1 MSLPPHSATPTDPA
15 YRSASASALL
25 WGPPLQALR
34 QHLQQCQA
42 HPARTV
48 VLVPYAQLMGQAQ
61 YQWARIQP
69 DGFAPR
75 FETTRNWAQRLGSF
89 IPEGLDF
96 SQNMARDSFTAS
108 ALLQAAGLG
117 AQREVLLSPLLEAAA
132 QLAPQVAAIDPAQR
146 DAWLQGQRTA
156 FNAALHSNDP
166 DDPSTTAPAQ
176 EAGAL
181 RWESAIARLA
191 LEWLA
196 ASRHATDV
204 LFAPSTRAGVDVLV
218 VLQGFQP
225 DPLAQALR
233 QVWGENALWWPLY
246 RPFTAPPHTCS
257 PLPEQGYGHIALHSA
272 DDAEDEAQR
281 AAACVLA
288 HVQAGRTPVALASMD
303 RALVRRI
310 SALIQSSGLQPKDE
324 NGWILS
330 TTRAGAR
337 VMSALRA
344 CTWNA
349 STDAVL
355 DWLKHVVALPE
366 SALRPLERWLR
377 RHQFTHW
384 SDALR
389 QPRPRIPEPLW
400 ETVERIEAWRGVLR
414 SARPLAQ
421 WLQALRQLLQQ
432 TQQWDAL
439 RQDKAGERVL
449 LELHLQEGLEHAL
462 SDLSDIAQPQPLAH
476 FTRWVNQVLEAA
488 RYKPVWDWSH
498 PAEVVILPLPQL
510 LARPFAA
517 LVLPGCDEKRL
528 PLAPE
533 PPGQWSRAEREMFA
547 LPTRQSLQAL
557 QRAAWDHALQI
568 PWVDV
573 LWRTSE
579 GGEAILASALL
590 LQLQAWQQWGQAQH
604 PHRAWPLYD
613 GTDPRPTRPITPQ
626 ATQPPQPSGAALPIA
641 QLSASAYHD
650 LRDCPYRF
658 YALRQ
663 LGLQVQEEL
672 EAVIDKRDFGSWL
685 HEVLQR
691 FHHALSAQP
700 TQDVQ
705 ERRQYM
711 NHAADQ
717 AQQALGLN
725 EGEFLPYRS
734 SWPPLR
740 EGYLRWLATHEAT
753 GAQFFQAEAQR
764 QALLPLAQ
772 GALTLVGQI
781 DRIDHID
788 RIDPING
795 ATPAYWVLDYKTES
809 EDRTKKRIQAG
820 SEDTQLAFYAALMP
834 DAGLLRAGYVH
845 VGEKGTTTLH
855 EAPTMAALRQA
866 LIDGIRSDFDR
877 IAQGVPLRALGQG
890 SACDWC
896 NVRGL
901 CRRDFWE
908 CEYAI
913 DFLP

>member
-1 MSLPPHSATPTDPA
+1 M
-15 YRSASASALL
+15 
-25 WGPPLQALR
+25 QALR
-34 QHLQQCQA
+34 QHVQRSQSSPE
-42 HPARTV
+42 HTV

-75 FETTRNWAQRLGSF
+75 FETTRNWAQRLCSF
-89 IPEGLDF
+89 VPEGLDF
-96 SQNMARDSFTAS
+96 SQNIARDSFTAS
-108 ALLQAAGLG
+108 ALLEAAGLG
-117 AQREVLLSPLLEAAA
+117 AQRDVLLAPLLEAAI

-146 DAWLQGQRTA
+146 DTWLQAQRTA
-156 FNAALHSNDP
+156 LD
-166 DDPSTTAPAQ
+166 TGLTQ
-176 EAGAL
+176 EDMGTL
-181 RWESAIARLA
+181 RWENAIARLA

-225 DPLAQALR
+225 DPLAHALSR
-233 QVWGENALWWPLY
+233 AWGEHALIWPLY
-246 RPFTAPPHTCS
+246 RPLTSSTCN
-257 PLPEQGYGHIALHSA
+257 PLLERRYGHIALHA
-272 DDAEDEAQR
+272 ACDAEDEAQR
-281 AAACVLA
+281 AAACVVA
-288 HVQAGRTPVALASMD
+288 HVRAGRTPVALASTD

-349 STDAVL
+349 SADAVL
-355 DWLKHVVALPE
+355 DWLKHVPALPE
-366 SALRPLERWLR
+366 QVIRPLEQWLR
-377 RHQFTHW
+377 RNVFTRW
-384 SDALR
+384 NDALKHR
-389 QPRPRIPEPLW
+389 RIPEPIL
-400 ETVERIEAWRGVLR
+400 ETLQRVEAWRGTLR
-414 SARPLAQ
+414 SARPLEQ

-432 TQQWDAL
+432 TQQWDTL

-462 SDLSDIAQPQPLAH
+462 SDLDNAAQPQPLAH

-488 RYKPVWDWSH
+488 RYKPLWDWSS

-533 PPGQWSRAEREMFA
+533 PPGQWSRTQRDLFS
-547 LPTRQSLQAL
+547 LPTRHTMQELQH
-557 QRAAWDHALQI
+557 AAWDNALQT

-590 LQLQAWQQWGQAQH
+590 LKLQAWQQRSELQE
-604 PHRAWPLYD
+604 PHRPWPMHD
-613 GTDPRPTRPITPQ
+613 GIDPRCPRDITPR
-626 ATQPPQPSGAALPIA
+626 ATWPPQPSGARLPIA

-672 EAVIDKRDFGSWL
+672 EATLDKRDFGSWL

-691 FHHALSAQP
+691 FHHTLSAQP
-700 TQDVQ
+700 THNLQ
-705 ERRQYM
+705 ERRHYM
-711 NHAADQ
+711 NEAAHQ

-764 QALLPLAQ
+764 EALLPLTQ
-772 GALTLVGQI
+772 GTLTLVGQI
-781 DRIDHID
+781 DRIDHI
-788 RIDPING
+788 
-795 ATPAYWVLDYKTES
+795 ALAAPAYWVLDYKTES
-809 EDRTKKRIQAG
+809 ENHTKQRIEAG
-820 SEDTQLAFYAALMP
+820 SEDTQLAFYAALMQE
-834 DAGLLRAGYVH
+834 ATQLRAGYVQI
-845 VGEKGTTTLH
+845 GEKGMTTLY
-855 EAPTMAALRQA
+855 EAPTIAALRQA
-866 LIDGIRSDFDR
+866 LIEGIRSDFDR
-877 IAQGVPLRALGQG
+877 IAQGVPLLALGEG
-890 SACDWC
+890 NACDWC

-901 CRRDFWE
+901 CRRDFW
-908 CEYAI
+908 AGT
-913 DFLP
+913 P